1 MPETLNANK
10 NYIVEGR
17 NWRVKIELDDDDMT
31 MDTPDQMMEA
41 ATKAAEVYFGHLKNE
56 SFEILEK
63 DISPMIGLVLAV
75 CPETEYKE
83 DKEVPWTF
91 VDAAPALANAG
102 HYKESQQVIDANMK
116 MSKEIRDEFAQKTG
130 CDYDEINQAVLKT
143 LETISII
150 DPELEI
156 DDNLLQGFSRFL
168 VDHVRESKKLPMMF
182 DKDEHALKAKEIFQ
196 KAEAKI
202 RAEEEKLLKKEKKEK
217 GKKNDNGKA

>member
-116 MSKEIRDEFAQKTG
+116 MSKEIRDEFTQKTG

-168 VDHVRESKKLPMMF
+168 VDHVRESKKLPLMF
-182 DKDEHALKAKEIFQ
+182 GGDEYALKAKEIYQ

-202 RAEEEKLLKKEKKEK
+202 RAEEEKLAKKDKKEKK
-217 GKKNDNGKA
+217 KNNGKA